1 MTKMLNVNI
10 DTNGIDQQ
18 EAQDWTAELA
28 NVYADME
35 IEDVN
40 ISGNKISFKAGFSG
54 MDDTEPDDIQMK
66 IEEYISMNEAFQV
79 KNISIHP
86 GRDEMPDNGGSR
98 P

>member
-10 DTNGIDQQ
+10 DTNGINQQ

-54 MDDTEPDDIQMK
+54 MEDTEPDDIQMK

-79 KNISIHP
+79 KNLSIK
-86 GRDEMPDNGGSR
+86 
-98 P
+98 

>member
-18 EAQDWTAELA
+18 EARDWAEELA

-54 MDDTEPDDIQMK
+54 MEDTEPEDIKMK
-66 IEEYISMNEAFQV
+66 LEEYITMNEAFQV
-79 KNISIHP
+79 KNISIK
-86 GRDEMPDNGGSR
+86 
-98 P
+98 